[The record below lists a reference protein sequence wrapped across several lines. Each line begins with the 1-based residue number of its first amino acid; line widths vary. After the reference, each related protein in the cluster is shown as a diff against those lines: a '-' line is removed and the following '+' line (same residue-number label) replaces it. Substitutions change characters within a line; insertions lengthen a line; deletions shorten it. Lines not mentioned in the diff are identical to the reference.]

1 MVEISIIMPVYNSQ
15 DHLKD
20 TLDYILNQT
29 FDDFELICV
38 NDGSGDDSLD
48 IMNDYSLKDS
58 RIKVFSQENKGQG
71 SARNKG
77 LEHCTGKYV
86 YFMDSDDCIIPE
98 FLELVHDNIKNNS
111 SEIVMFKTGNIES
124 GNKIDT
130 WPLFPFDEV
139 FKDADFNDFTFD
151 YHSVLKYVLNS
162 SFAPWTKFY
171 KKELFDRYDDFT
183 FNEKL
188 PYEDVLFHIKSMLR
202 ASRISFVPEYLYY
215 YRIDNPNS
223 SSFNYESHIKIFD
236 VIDEVGEFLKKENYL
251 NDFEKEFEFFKL
263 RQITYHMITPI
274 NEEHFK
280 LAKQYLN
287 GIDIDEN
294 DLIPDYRR
302 KEYQIFYENDDAKTY
317 EREINLYLLQREQD
331 ELKEKNSM
339 LELENSRLKY
349 EKNELES
356 KKEEILSSRSWKL
369 TKVFRSIFNLFRRN

>member
-1 MVEISIIMPVYNSQ
+1 MVEISIIIPVYNSQ

-48 IMNDYSLKDS
+48 ILNDYSLKDS

-98 FLELVHDNIKNNS
+98 FLELVHDDIKNNS

-130 WPLFPFDEV
+130 PPLFPFYEV

-151 YHSVLKYVLNS
+151 YTNVRKYVLNS

-171 KKELFDRYDDFT
+171 KKELFDRYDDFK

-274 NEEHFK
+274 NKEHFK

-294 DLIPDYRR
+294 DLIPDYRK

-317 EREINLYLLQREQD
+317 EREINLYLLQREQN
-331 ELKEKNSM
+331 ELKEKNRK
-339 LELENSRLKY
+339 LEMENSQLKQ
-349 EKNELES
+349 EKSELES

-369 TKVFRSIFNLFRRN
+369 TKVFRSTFNLFRRN

>member
-48 IMNDYSLKDS
+48 ILNDYSFKDS

-86 YFMDSDDCIIPE
+86 YFMDADDCIIPE

-130 WPLFPFDEV
+130 PPLFPFDEV

-151 YHSVLKYVLNS
+151 YTNVRKYVLNS

-171 KKELFDRYDDFT
+171 KKELFDRYDDFK
-183 FNEKL
+183 FNENL

-236 VIDEVGEFLKKENYL
+236 VIDEVEEFLKKENYL

-294 DLIPDYRR
+294 DLIPDYRK

-317 EREINLYLLQREQD
+317 EREINLYLLQREQN
-331 ELKEKNSM
+331 ELKEKNRK
-339 LELENSRLKY
+339 LEMENSQLKQ
-349 EKNELES
+349 EKSELES

>member
-38 NDGSGDDSLD
+38 NDGSGDDSLE
-48 IMNDYSLKDS
+48 ILNDYSFKDS

-86 YFMDSDDCIIPE
+86 YFMDADDCIIPE

-130 WPLFPFDEV
+130 PPLFPFYEV

-151 YHSVLKYVLNS
+151 YTNVRKYVLNS

-171 KKELFDRYDDFT
+171 KKELFDRYDDFK
-183 FNEKL
+183 FNENL

-274 NEEHFK
+274 NKEHFK

-294 DLIPDYRR
+294 DLIPDYRK

-317 EREINLYLLQREQD
+317 EREINLYLLQREQN
-331 ELKEKNSM
+331 ELKEKNRK
-339 LELENSRLKY
+339 LEMENSQLKQ
-349 EKNELES
+349 EKSELES

-369 TKVFRSIFNLFRRN
+369 TKVFRSTFNLFRRN

>member
-48 IMNDYSLKDS
+48 ILNDYSLKDS

-139 FKDADFNDFTFD
+139 FKDVDFNDFTFD
-151 YHSVLKYVLNS
+151 YHSVRKYVLNS

-236 VIDEVGEFLKKENYL
+236 VIDEVEEFLKKENYL

-287 GIDIDEN
+287 GIDIAKN
-294 DLIPDYRR
+294 DLITDYRR
-302 KEYQIFYENDDAKTY
+302 KEYQIFYENDAAKTY
-317 EREINLYLLQREQD
+317 EREINLYLLQREQN
-331 ELKEKNSM
+331 ELKEKNRK
-339 LELENSRLKY
+339 LEMENSQLKQ
-349 EKNELES
+349 EKSELES

-369 TKVFRSIFNLFRRN
+369 TKVFRSTFNLFRRN

>member
-38 NDGSGDDSLD
+38 NDGSGDDSLE
-48 IMNDYSLKDS
+48 ILNDYSFKDS

-86 YFMDSDDCIIPE
+86 YFMDADDCIIPE

-130 WPLFPFDEV
+130 PPLFPFYEV

-151 YHSVLKYVLNS
+151 YTNVRKYVLNS

-171 KKELFDRYDDFT
+171 KKELFDRYDDFK

-294 DLIPDYRR
+294 DLIPDYRK

-317 EREINLYLLQREQD
+317 EREINLYLLQREQN
-331 ELKEKNSM
+331 ELKEKNRK
-339 LELENSRLKY
+339 LEMENSQLKQ
-349 EKNELES
+349 EKSELES

-369 TKVFRSIFNLFRRN
+369 TKVFRSTFNLFRRN

>member
-48 IMNDYSLKDS
+48 ILNDYSLKDS

-130 WPLFPFDEV
+130 PPLFPFYEV

-151 YHSVLKYVLNS
+151 YTNVRKYVLNS

-171 KKELFDRYDDFT
+171 KKELFDRYDDFK
-183 FNEKL
+183 FNENL

-274 NEEHFK
+274 NKEHFK

-287 GIDIDEN
+287 RIDIDEN
-294 DLIPDYRR
+294 YLIPDYRK

-317 EREINLYLLQREQD
+317 EREINLYLLQREQN
-331 ELKEKNSM
+331 ELKEKNRK
-339 LELENSRLKY
+339 LEMENSQLKQ
-349 EKNELES
+349 EKSELES

-369 TKVFRSIFNLFRRN
+369 TKVFRSTFNLFRRN

>member
-48 IMNDYSLKDS
+48 ILNDYSLKDS

-86 YFMDSDDCIIPE
+86 YFMDADDCIIPE

-130 WPLFPFDEV
+130 PPLFPFYEV
-139 FKDADFNDFTFD
+139 FKDVDFNDFTFD
-151 YHSVLKYVLNS
+151 YTNVRKYVLNS

-171 KKELFDRYDDFT
+171 KKELFDRYDDFK

-236 VIDEVGEFLKKENYL
+236 VIDEVEEFLKKENYL

-294 DLIPDYRR
+294 DLIPDYRK

-317 EREINLYLLQREQD
+317 EREINLDLLQREQN
-331 ELKEKNSM
+331 ELKKKNRK
-339 LELENSRLKY
+339 LEMENSQLKQ
-349 EKNELES
+349 EKSELES

-369 TKVFRSIFNLFRRN
+369 TKVFRSTFNLFRRN

>member
-1 MVEISIIMPVYNSQ
+1 MAEISIIMPVYNSQ

-48 IMNDYSLKDS
+48 ILNDYSLKDS

-139 FKDADFNDFTFD
+139 FKDVDFNDFTFD
-151 YHSVLKYVLNS
+151 YHSVRKYVLNS

-236 VIDEVGEFLKKENYL
+236 VIDEVEEFLKKENYL

-302 KEYQIFYENDDAKTY
+302 KEYQIFYENDAAKTY
-317 EREINLYLLQREQD
+317 EREINLYLLQREQN
-331 ELKEKNSM
+331 ELKEKNRK
-339 LELENSRLKY
+339 LEMENSQLKQ
-349 EKNELES
+349 EKSELES

-369 TKVFRSIFNLFRRN
+369 TKVFRSTFNLFRRN